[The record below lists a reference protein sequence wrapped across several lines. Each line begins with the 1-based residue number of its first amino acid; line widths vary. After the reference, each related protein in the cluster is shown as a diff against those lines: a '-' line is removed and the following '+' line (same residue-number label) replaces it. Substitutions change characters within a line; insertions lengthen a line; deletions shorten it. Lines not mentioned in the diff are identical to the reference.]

1 MRYSNYIYKLL
12 TILVFGFCSASQ
24 FVVAEALTPQER
36 TLISDFTSGINDF
49 SLITE
54 ETCGSGS
61 TQSFTYP
68 ILPSVPADVASA
80 MEKALEYK
88 EKEALANVAAVV
100 LNYASKVRENYN
112 TNLFLNW
119 NNPLTKAYYRIKELI
134 YGEVVNAP
142 ETAKIT
148 SDNILY
154 TQYRILGWLG
164 EHSQLEAV
172 IQPKLD
178 EDRLRHCTETE
189 QVLTQL
195 INEYPCPNTY
205 TEEQAK
211 GILKDYV
218 INSPFS
224 YNEDLQ
230 IIRCTETPPSNV
242 VKALWIMFNTNDKDY
257 LAYIA
262 YYYFRYFI
270 KFSEDYPEVYVGSNY
285 GKKYHIMIRV
295 FVTEFPEIA
304 EGIIDYDGALQEW
317 VREHRDKLGEFNLLD
332 EALVYYN
339 NKWPIKTIEEIREE
353 INAN

>member
-1 MRYSNYIYKLL
+1 MEKQKNLVKLFAFIIKRINNNKNIGGIMRYSNYIYKLL

-134 YGEVVNAP
+134 YGCSP
-142 ETAKIT
+142 LCIMK
-148 SDNILY
+148 
-154 TQYRILGWLG
+154 WL
-164 EHSQLEAV
+164 
-172 IQPKLD
+172 
-178 EDRLRHCTETE
+178 CY
-189 QVLTQL
+189 
-195 INEYPCPNTY
+195 N
-205 TEEQAK
+205 
-211 GILKDYV
+211 LKY
-218 INSPFS
+218 
-224 YNEDLQ
+224 
-230 IIRCTETPPSNV
+230 
-242 VKALWIMFNTNDKDY
+242 
-257 LAYIA
+257 
-262 YYYFRYFI
+262 
-270 KFSEDYPEVYVGSNY
+270 
-285 GKKYHIMIRV
+285 
-295 FVTEFPEIA
+295 
-304 EGIIDYDGALQEW
+304 
-317 VREHRDKLGEFNLLD
+317 
-332 EALVYYN
+332 
-339 NKWPIKTIEEIREE
+339 
-353 INAN
+353 